1 MSQPQ
6 DQFQNAPLNQN
17 NPQATPG
24 VLAKEELTYTPSK
37 IKKNEKL

>member
-6 DQFQNAPLNQN
+6 AQAINMPPNQN
-17 NPQATPG
+17 NPHAVPG